1 LKNTISKLKAL
12 SDGNR
17 IRIINALNCSKELCA
32 CQITELIGVIGA
44 TISRHLSIL
53 SNVGIINKTKRGRW
67 IYFTLNKDLKNEN
80 LIEWIIN
87 SISNSDEINEDKLRL
102 KEILNRGKNE
112 ICRKQRGEKC
122 CR

>member
-1 LKNTISKLKAL
+1 MKNTISKLKAL

-32 CQITELIGVIGA
+32 CQITELIGVTGA